1 MNEDCPGINAEALH
15 LPRDEVINL
24 IARPDDGTFWYN
36 PRTAKEALK
45 LYATSNELIE
55 VMKVSG
61 SEPSLTLIYEARL

>member
-1 MNEDCPGINAEALH
+1 MLEDCPEINTEVLH
-15 LPRDEVINL
+15 FPRDEVINL

-45 LYATSNELIE
+45 LYATTDVLIE

-61 SEPSLTLIYEARL
+61 SEPGSALITEARL